1 MENNMEVYF
10 KIIKI
15 ELPYNRAIPLQGLY
29 LKESKTLCYKEM
41 SANPALPSPSP
52 PPCNNSIIYN
62 SQDMEMNQVSAEGLM
77 EFSSVQSL
85 SHV

>member
-1 MENNMEVYF
+1 MENNMEVSL

-29 LKESKTLCYKEM
+29 LKEAKTLCYKEM
-41 SANPALPSPSP
+41 SANSAPPP